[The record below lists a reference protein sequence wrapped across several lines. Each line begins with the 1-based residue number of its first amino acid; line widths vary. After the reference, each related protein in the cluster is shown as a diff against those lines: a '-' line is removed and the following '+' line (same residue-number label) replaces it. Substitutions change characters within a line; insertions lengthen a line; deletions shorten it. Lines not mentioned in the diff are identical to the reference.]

1 MTILPF
7 HPMRSS
13 PSKPWQ
19 LCSVST
25 LLFSSQSNRN
35 YSSYIQHKGDSSETQ
50 KVMPSSSNG
59 AKETFDFPPWV
70 WISLRSKNLD
80 LYHLPFD
87 FSRDM
92 NLLLKFFLCC
102 SVRERERESPLSYFA
117 YLFLHHHPGWI
128 RNFNNTFLRF
138 VFTFLLSVSP
148 ALDSGSLVM
157 ILWFEVADFGC
168 CNSIDWEVSPIIDRS
183 FGCLSQARKSP
194 NEIFLQSI

>member
-87 FSRDM
+87 FSSDM
-92 NLLLKFFLCC
+92 KLLLKFFLCC
-102 SVRERERESPLSYFA
+102 SIRERESLPFPILLICFFIIILVELETSITLFWDSFSPFFSLSLPL
-117 YLFLHHHPGWI
+117 WI
-128 RNFNNTFLRF
+128 P
-138 VFTFLLSVSP
+138 VPWSWSC
-148 ALDSGSLVM
+148 DS
-157 ILWFEVADFGC
+157 
-168 CNSIDWEVSPIIDRS
+168 
-183 FGCLSQARKSP
+183 K
-194 NEIFLQSI
+194 